1 MHIATKKSSQ
11 INISS
16 EKKLEEFAKNLALN
30 IKKGEIFFLYGE
42 MGVGKTTF
50 VKHLI
55 NKLQLKFDNK
65 TTEVTSPTFNIVNEY
80 LVDDILISHYDLFR
94 LKNKNEC
101 KNIGIAEDID
111 KKITIVEWAEKIN
124 QRPKNRLELYYK
136 YSKNFKS
143 RSLIIKSFGR
153 LKKYEFFK

>member
-16 EKKLEEFAKNLALN
+16 ENKLEEFAKNLALN

-65 TTEVTSPTFNIVNEY
+65 TTEVTSPTFNIMNEY
-80 LVDDILISHYDLFR
+80 YLGNFVIKHYDLYR
-94 LKNKNEC
+94 IKSSNELKEL
-101 KNIGIAEDID
+101 NIFDNNNNDILL
-111 KKITIVEWAEKIN
+111 IEWPEKIKKE
-124 QRPKNRLELYYK
+124 PPSVIKLYFEYKND
-136 YSKNFKS
+136 FKD
-143 RSLIIKSFGR
+143 RF
-153 LKKYEFFK
+153 LKVLTR